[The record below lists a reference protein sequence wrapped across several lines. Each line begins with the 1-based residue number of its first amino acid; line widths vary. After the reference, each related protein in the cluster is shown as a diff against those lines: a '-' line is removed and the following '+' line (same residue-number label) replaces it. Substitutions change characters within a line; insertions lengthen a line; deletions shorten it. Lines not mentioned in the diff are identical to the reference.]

1 MSACTMEM
9 FMLIASIIII
19 VLLIAA
25 DQFLK
30 YFMVNTVFA
39 ETSVRDFIKFGDL
52 DVIGLRYVENRG
64 AAFSSFNGARWFLII
79 LTLALIVLLT
89 VWVIKD
95 KRRSPFMVY
104 SAAAVIAGGIGN
116 LIDRIR
122 LGYVIDYIEV
132 RLFNFAI
139 FNFADICVVLGA
151 ICLVIYVCFIENK
164 ADKNNG

>member
-1 MSACTMEM
+1 
-9 FMLIASIIII
+9 MLIISIAII
-19 VLLIAA
+19 VFLIAA

-30 YFMVNTVFA
+30 YFMVNSIFA
-39 ETSVRDFIKFGDL
+39 EVSSCDLIKFGNL

-64 AAFSSFNGARWFLII
+64 AAFSSFEGARWFLII
-79 LTLALIVLLT
+79 LTLAL
-89 VWVIKD
+89 WVIKD
-95 KRRSPFMVY
+95 KKKNPFMVY

-164 ADKNNG
+164 SEKQHG

>member
-1 MSACTMEM
+1 MDIY
-9 FMLIASIIII
+9 MLIISIAII

-30 YFMVNTVFA
+30 YFMVNSVFA
-39 ETSVRDFIKFGDL
+39 EVSSRDLIKFGNL

-64 AAFSSFNGARWFLII
+64 AAFSSFEGARWFLII

-89 VWVIKD
+89 VWVIKV
-95 KRRSPFMVY
+95 KKKNPFMVY
-104 SAAAVIAGGIGN
+104 SAVAVIAGGIGN

-151 ICLVIYVCFIENK
+151 ICLVFYVCFIEIK
-164 ADKNNG
+164 SEKHHG